1 MSPASPKRGIADLM
15 AEMDADPDTTT
26 RTAELAPLTV
36 AAVTPVPD
44 HVHAALAVVPAPAP
58 VPTVR
63 RRKGDPA
70 AEPWARVIA
79 ARNSALGEPGIWT
92 MFTLRL
98 PVDLYGELQRRW
110 AADRARTG
118 DRQLAVCHYIQAALE
133 AVPFASTA
141 RTTALGEAWQAAH
154 GIGGTLTRG
163 SGTRL
168 HRGTSRQL
176 GELSDKLRLGSRR
189 VYGWQV
195 AAQAVAVLL
204 AELDGTD
211 GGETAGPGGND
222 GRPAEGGSGTSG
234 DALGP

>member
-1 MSPASPKRGIADLM
+1 MSAASRKRGIAELM
-15 AEMDADPDTTT
+15 AEIDADPDTTT
-26 RTAELAPLTV
+26 RSPEAEVLAAWTSYDQPP
-36 AAVTPVPD
+36 AVYATLG
-44 HVHAALAVVPAPAP
+44 AVPAPAP

-79 ARNSALGEPGIWT
+79 ARNSALGEPGTWA

-98 PVDLYGELQRRW
+98 PVDLYGELQQRW

-133 AVPFASTA
+133 AVPFTSTA
-141 RTTALGEAWQAAH
+141 RTTALGEAWQAGH

-168 HRGTSRQL
+168 HQGTKRQL
-176 GELSDKLRLGSRR
+176 EATSDKLRLGSRR

-195 AAQAVAVLL
+195 AAQAVTVLL
-204 AELDGTD
+204 AELNGTD

-222 GRPAEGGSGTSG
+222 GRPAEGGPEAP
-234 DALGP
+234 DNALGP